1 MFARLPQQAFVTIFP
16 AVALAAILGTPALCQ
31 IDPDN
36 RSTRSTDLTAEYM
49 EREKGLLEAMHSVL
63 KRRDDIEKKITELY
77 ADRNRCDEAVAKL
90 KDEIRRVQIQL
101 LQ

>member
-1 MFARLPQQAFVTIFP
+1 MFALLPHRSFASIPLAVTT
-16 AVALAAILGTPALCQ
+16 AAILAAPALCQ

-36 RSTRSTDLTAEYM
+36 RSTRSADLTAEYM
-49 EREKGLLEAMHSVL
+49 EREKGLMAAMQSVL
-63 KRRDDIEKKITELY
+63 KRRDEIEKKITELY
-77 ADRNRCDEAVAKL
+77 ADRSRCDEAAAKL